1 MSHIRL
7 HIIASIVVMACLWS
21 ACHSGSGRTSV
32 LKVPVELLHNGD
44 LAFRCGTSIESHI
57 VTGIDGENG
66 PFSHIG
72 IVVNVGGKWFVAH
85 AVPGENQPN
94 EPEYLKLDPISV
106 YYGSDRAKLG
116 AIMRVTEDSATCA
129 TATAYALWA
138 VDARKEFDNA
148 FDWEDTTLLYCTE
161 LVQQAYLHSGID
173 LVQESHTDVGAAPFK
188 GTYVFPSDIA
198 SNKSL
203 TLICTF

>member
-1 MSHIRL
+1 MNLTRL
-7 HIIASIVVMACLWS
+7 HIFACLTAAIWLLS
-21 ACHSGSGRTSV
+21 ACHSGNEQSTV
-32 LKVPVELLHNGD
+32 LDVPVELLRNGD

-66 PFSHIG
+66 PYSHIG
-72 IVVNVGGKWFVAH
+72 LVVNMDGEWFVAH
-85 AVPGENQPN
+85 AVPGENEPN
-94 EPEYLKLDPISV
+94 EPEYLKLDSINV
-106 YYGSDRAKLG
+106 YYRGDRAKLG
-116 AIMRVTEDSATCA
+116 AIMRVTEDSAACA

-173 LVQESHTDVGAAPFK
+173 LVNGSKTDVGAAPFK

-198 SNKSL
+198 RNKSL
-203 TLICTF
+203 TQICTF